1 MTAKNRNSKECL
13 VLILLGS
20 HFAKILQNGAP
31 LCICLFVL
39 LSLCNGCDSNSNEL
53 SLRPNVQL
61 AWPAPPER
69 SRIMYLGVIST
80 EADLK
85 AKVTLAQSLSELL
98 FGKNKIGVLVT
109 PSDVA
114 IDPSDRLFVTDSGAA
129 VVHVFDLKKRTY
141 KQFAP
146 LSGKEKLLR
155 PVALTIAG
163 DRIYVVDSLL
173 RKVCVFDKN
182 GKFVFSFGDELFRR
196 PSGIAYWQQ
205 DEIVYVADT
214 ASHTIDIFT
223 KDGGFIEQ
231 IGSRGT
237 GAGMFNFP
245 THLWVDNSGKLYV
258 SDTLNYRIQVFSPQH
273 RFLTMFGRQGD
284 RPGNFAHPCGI
295 ATDSFGNIY
304 VTDRQFENVQ
314 VFDQY
319 GQILLAFG
327 HEGTQA
333 GQFWLPAGLFI
344 DSRNRIYVADSFNK
358 RIQVFELLE

>member
-1 MTAKNRNSKECL
+1 MTAKNRNHKEYL
-13 VLILLGS
+13 VLILL
-20 HFAKILQNGAP
+20 
-31 LCICLFVL
+31 CICSFML
-39 LSLCNGCDSNSNEL
+39 LSLCNGCDNNSNEL

-85 AKVTLAQSLSELL
+85 AKVTLGQSLGELL
-98 FGKNKIGVLVT
+98 FGKSKIGVLVT
-109 PSDVA
+109 PSDVV
-114 IDPSDRLFVTDSGAA
+114 IDQSDRLFVTDSGAA
-129 VVHVFDLKKRTY
+129 VVHTFDLKKRTY
-141 KQFAP
+141 KQFAA
-146 LSGKEKLLR
+146 LSGKEKLLK
-155 PVALTIAG
+155 PVALTIVD

-182 GKFVFSFGDELFRR
+182 GKFIFSFGDERFRR

-214 ASHTIDIFT
+214 AGHTVNIFT
-223 KDGGFIEQ
+223 KDGRFIEQ

-245 THLWVDNSGKLYV
+245 TYLWVDNVGKLYV

-314 VFDQY
+314 VFDQQ

-327 HEGTQA
+327 REGTQL
-333 GQFWLPAGLFI
+333 GQFWLPAGIFI
-344 DSRNRIYVADSFNK
+344 DGRNRIYVADSFNK